1 MGRLKRKYALN
12 DACMLD
18 VSASLH
24 QVFMKNI
31 ADFESFDANLNM
43 NFANL
48 WLAKIKEAYS
58 NCQNTQ
64 LKDIQIQKRDE
75 VNDLLLQCKAKYHE
89 VNFFANKAFAPND
102 KHREVFGSITFNQS
116 KRTTSR
122 MIAFLDELYA
132 ASNTYKNELMAS
144 GMSLIEIEAIATL
157 KDLLLN
163 KYTES
168 QNFKKVKKEITK
180 QRVVLLN
187 SCYAMTRLV
196 IDAAFIIYKNDYARK
211 KMFVFN
217 AA

>member
-1 MGRLKRKYALN
+1 MGRLKRKYAIN
-12 DACMLD
+12 DAYMLD

-24 QVFMKNI
+24 QVFIENI

-58 NCQNTQ
+58 NSQNTQ
-64 LKDIQIQKRDE
+64 LKDIQKQKRDE
-75 VNDLLLQCKAKYHE
+75 VNDLLQQCKAKYHE

-102 KHREVFGSITFNQS
+102 KHRELFGSTTFNQS
-116 KRTTSR
+116 KRTTPK
-122 MIAFLDELYA
+122 MIAFMDELYA
-132 ASNTYKNELMAS
+132 ASNTYKNELLAS
-144 GMSLIEIEAIATL
+144 GMTLIDIVAIATL
-157 KDLLLN
+157 KDLLLQ

-168 QNFKKVKKEITK
+168 QNFKKEKKELTN
-180 QRVVLLN
+180 QRVMLLN

-196 IDAAFIIYKNDYARK
+196 IDAAFIIYRNDYARK